1 MYKKEFNKLNVE
13 DTKLYEKCKNY
24 YYESVDNYLKNIMII
39 LVIIIHQ
46 ELVHN
51 EKRRKGWKEYEE
63 NYKVLISTRVNLK
76 LLIMS

>member
-1 MYKKEFNKLNVE
+1 ME
-13 DTKLYEKCKNY
+13 DTKLYEECKNY

-51 EKRRKGWKEYEE
+51 EKRRKD
-63 NYKVLISTRVNLK
+63 
-76 LLIMS
+76 